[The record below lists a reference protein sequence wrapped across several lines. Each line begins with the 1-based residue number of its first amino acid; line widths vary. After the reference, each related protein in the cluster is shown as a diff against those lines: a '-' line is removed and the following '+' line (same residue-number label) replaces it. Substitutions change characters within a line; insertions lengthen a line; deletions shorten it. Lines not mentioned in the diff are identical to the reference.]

1 MSDGQPI
8 PDHDFEEVLLYRQ
21 GVAGVDFAGYKRT
34 SLMRRVRH
42 RMAQAGVE
50 EYGDYI
56 DQLQVNAEQARLERR
71 SLRIKD
77 VGAPGGAILVMEQ
90 HTD

>member
-1 MSDGQPI
+1 MTASRSRTTTSRKFLYLKESRGF
-8 PDHDFEEVLLYRQ
+8 DFT
-21 GVAGVDFAGYKRT
+21 GYKRT
-34 SLMRRVRH
+34 SLMQRVRH
-42 RMAQAGVE
+42 RMAQIGVE
-50 EYGDYI
+50 DYRDYI

-77 VGAPGGAILVMEQ
+77 VGAPGCAILVMEQ